1 MMVEITNELKEMK
14 NVQIGIRDEVQSL
27 GQRVEIVLET
37 VRNPPNRKIIL
48 TPEST
53 PESVIN
59 LLSDEETGE
68 VSLVNQSETAE
79 QDAYQ
84 SEPVDL
90 DTNQSEIAD
99 FDTNQLETADLDT
112 NQSETADL
120 DTNQS
125 ETADLDTNQSEI
137 ADLDTN
143 QSEIA
148 DLDTN
153 QSETADLDTNQSEID
168 DLDTNQSETA
178 DLVVMKETTTADNE
192 GPVRKDPAS
201 LYYVDEVE

>member
-1 MMVEITNELKEMK
+1 MEKTLEEICTMMVEITNELKEMK
-14 NVQIGIRDEVQSL
+14 NVQISIRDEVQSL
-27 GQRVEIVLET
+27 SQRVEIARET
-37 VRNPPNRKIIL
+37 VRNPPNRKI

-53 PESVIN
+53 PESVID

-120 DTNQS
+120 
-125 ETADLDTNQSEI
+125 
-137 ADLDTN
+137 
-143 QSEIA
+143 
-148 DLDTN
+148 
-153 QSETADLDTNQSEID
+153 
-168 DLDTNQSETA
+168 
-178 DLVVMKETTTADNE
+178 VVMKETTTADNE